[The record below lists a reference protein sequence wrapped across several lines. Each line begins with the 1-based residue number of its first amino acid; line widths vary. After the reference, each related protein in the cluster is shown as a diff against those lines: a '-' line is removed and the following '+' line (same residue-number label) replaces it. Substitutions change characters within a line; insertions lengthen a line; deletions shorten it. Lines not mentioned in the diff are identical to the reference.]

1 MRPFAR
7 RFALKASLVLTSI
20 AVLLVLPIPAKI
32 LIDHVILAQP
42 VEAERNPLVRV
53 PLLWLGLTDPAT
65 ILWATAGFLVAL
77 LVLVG
82 AIGPSGAENEPTQA
96 WLGGGQDIASQT
108 ENEINAGF
116 SLVGGVLGLLDYF
129 VTIRLTQDLNHHYRT
144 RLYQRIQALPYAA
157 FDDAKVGDAIYRV
170 LYDTP
175 AITNTVYRLLLTPVG
190 APLAI
195 LSSAFL
201 LRIAF
206 GDHPPIY
213 LSALA
218 MLPLSLAV

>member
-20 AVLLVLPIPAKI
+20 AILLVLPIPAKI
-32 LIDHVILAQP
+32 LIDHVILARP

-53 PLLWLGLTDPAT
+53 PLLWLGLTDPAPSCG
-65 ILWATAGFLVAL
+65 APAGLLVAL

-82 AIGPSGAENEPTQA
+82 AIGPGGAEHEPTQA

-129 VTIRLTQDLNHHYRT
+129 ITIRLTQDLNHHYRT
-144 RLYQRIQALPYAA
+144 RLFTRIQALPYAA
-157 FDDAKVGDAIYRV
+157 FDDARIGDAIYRV

-175 AITNTVYRLLLTPVG
+175 AITNTAYRILLTPIG
-190 APLAI
+190 APIAI
-195 LSSAFL
+195 VSSPL
-201 LRIAF
+201 LLPLRF
-206 GDHPPIY
+206 PGHPP
-213 LSALA
+213 
-218 MLPLSLAV
+218 

>member
-7 RFALKASLVLTSI
+7 RFALRAGLSLPSPPC
-20 AVLLVLPIPAKI
+20 LLVLPTPAKI
-32 LIDHVILAQP
+32 LIDHAILAQP

-82 AIGPSGAENEPTQA
+82 AIGPGGAENEPTQA

-129 VTIRLTQDLNHHYRT
+129 VTIRLTQDLNHHY
-144 RLYQRIQALPYAA
+144 
-157 FDDAKVGDAIYRV
+157 
-170 LYDTP
+170 
-175 AITNTVYRLLLTPVG
+175 
-190 APLAI
+190 
-195 LSSAFL
+195 
-201 LRIAF
+201 
-206 GDHPPIY
+206 PPRP
-213 LSALA
+213 ST
-218 MLPLSLAV
+218 